1 LSLLQCWHMRKIRQ
15 MSQLL
20 NTYKED
26 IMRNFGILFLLLG
39 LICFISCSQSQQAEK
54 TFKIDLPLGEFGAFY
69 TKLNSGAEFEKYS
82 RTGDYA
88 DIVVDLGKDNAM
100 FIFWRGTSFLPYL
113 QVGETKWSVTEVIPR
128 KGDGT
133 EKMPDRTNTY
143 SVVKLI
149 DDGPDQVVI
158 HWRYLPEFK
167 GGNPQVGPASDKFVD
182 EYFTIKPDGSV
193 KRTIR
198 KGTER
203 IDLWRVPDNKITET
217 FTLTANG
224 ITNVNITY
232 PQVDV
237 TPQAVEGNPVVTDVA
252 ADPVAWWKFDEAK
265 GDFTTESVSNTQS
278 EIAGNKSLWR
288 KGVSGT
294 ALQFD
299 GYFSAI
305 NLPASK
311 APKISNAI
319 TLEGW
324 VVIGAYPWSFVPII
338 QQSSDEPEVLLAK
351 KGNEAFLIG
360 EDEREDMEEPDASFD
375 FVLKEEDDSGYF
387 LGLDGYGNP
396 TFKLRVGGKWEQLIT
411 KKVLERRTWYHVTAT
426 YDGATG
432 LMAVYVDGKKVG
444 EKEIAKGAIE
454 LANADVKIG
463 KGKNRR
469 PIRPV
474 RSNTFSDSYSLD
486 GMIDEVKIYDVA
498 LTADQ
503 VGTTY
508 QTYFENKKMFAEV
521 DMDKR
526 VLPEGENRGEFGAY
540 FTHLRFYDVW
550 DNLWRFSDHPDV
562 VVEFDTS
569 PAKFIFWRGVGYIPM
584 MVNDK
589 GQWYSNEFN
598 ETWNRS
604 GGEGCQEPMS
614 DKESYNNHARIIENT
629 PARTVVHWRYP
640 LIDVKHVMANYS
652 DETGWC
658 DWSDWYYYI
667 YPDGIAVKLM
677 HLWTDGLRDHEWQES
692 MAIFGPDQHP
702 EQIIH
707 TKNALTMLN
716 LAGDYKTYD
725 WVTGPPDNVLE
736 PKGQAIQY
744 VNYTGEYKPITIGQ
758 YYEEESS
765 NVYGGEITEYAVFP
779 TWNHWPVAQMPSD
792 GRYATYPDRTAH
804 SSLTHVFIEI
814 YDEELE
820 GPTPFY
826 QKILM
831 EGMLNLKPKELI
843 PLARSWM
850 QAPAMADLK
859 GAKGDYDQAQR
870 AYVLEK
876 EAEVISLMIEASKKS
891 PVYNLAFVVKNW
903 GDKSTAK
910 VKVDGNELAAG
921 SGFRQGTIRDTDGTA
936 TQIIWIEKQT
946 SKPVTVEIS
955 K

>member
-1 LSLLQCWHMRKIRQ
+1 MSKLVILLSVIGLI
-15 MSQLL
+15 
-20 NTYKED
+20 
-26 IMRNFGILFLLLG
+26 ILLG
-39 LICFISCSQSQQAEK
+39 CSQGPAPEK
-54 TFKIDLPLGEFGAFY
+54 AFKIDLNLGEFGAFY
-69 TKLNSGAEFEKYS
+69 TKLNSGEKFEKYS
-82 RTGDYA
+82 RTGENA

-100 FIFWRGTSFLPYL
+100 FVFWRGSSFLPYL
-113 QVGETKWSVTEVIPR
+113 QVNDKKWYVKEVVKR

-133 EKMPDRTNTY
+133 EKMPDRTNAY
-143 SVVKLI
+143 SVSKIVES
-149 DDGPDQVVI
+149 GPDQAVV
-158 HWRYLPEFK
+158 HWRYLPEFTRA
-167 GGNPQVGPASDKFVD
+167 NPQVGPSNDKFVD
-182 EYFTIKPDGSV
+182 EYFTIKSDGSV

-203 IDLWRVPDNKITET
+203 VDLWRVSDNVVTET

-224 ITNVNITY
+224 IEKIKITS
-232 PQVDV
+232 PSVDA
-237 TPQAVEGNPVVTDVA
+237 TPKPVKGNPVISEVA
-252 ADPVAWWKFDEAK
+252 ANPVAWWKFDEAK
-265 GDFTTESVSNTQS
+265 GDVTIESVNSIQS

-294 ALQFD
+294 ALQLD
-299 GYFSAI
+299 GYFSALSI
-305 NLPASK
+305 PAQK
-311 APKISNAI
+311 APKLSNAV

-338 QQSSDEPEVLLAK
+338 QQASDEPEILLAK
-351 KGNEAFLIG
+351 KGAEAFLIG
-360 EDEREDMEEPDASFD
+360 EDEREDMEEPDDSFD
-375 FVLKEEDDSGYF
+375 FVLKDEDDTGYF

-396 TFKLRVGGKWEQLIT
+396 TFKLRVGGNWEQLIT
-411 KKVLERRTWYHVTAT
+411 KNVLQRRTWYHVAAT
-426 YDGATG
+426 YDKSTG
-432 LMAVYVDGKKVG
+432 IMRVYVDGKKVG
-444 EKEIAKGAIE
+444 EKQVAKADIE
-454 LANADVKIG
+454 LANQDLKIG

-486 GMIDEVKIYDVA
+486 GMIDEVRIYDVA
-498 LTADQ
+498 LSANQ
-503 VGTTY
+503 ISKTY
-508 QTYFENKKMFAEV
+508 QSFSKNKNQIADV

-540 FTHLRFYDVW
+540 FTHLKFYDVW

-569 PAKFIFWRGVGYIPM
+569 PAKFVFWRGVGYIPM
-584 MVNDK
+584 MVNEK

-640 LIDVKHVMANYS
+640 LIDVKHVMANFV

-677 HLWTDGLRDHEWQES
+677 HLWTHGERDHEWQES

-716 LAGDYKTYD
+716 LDGKYKVYD
-725 WVTGPPDNVLE
+725 WVKGPPDDVLE
-736 PKGQAIQY
+736 PKGQCIQFI
-744 VNYTGEYKPITIGQ
+744 NYTGEYKPVTIGDF
-758 YYEEESS
+758 EWS

-792 GRYATYPDRTAH
+792 GRYATYPDRTSH
-804 SSLTHVFIEI
+804 SSLTHVPPTTYKEVL
-814 YDEELE
+814 D
-820 GPTPFY
+820 GPTPYY
-826 QKILM
+826 QKLLM
-831 EGMLNLKPKELI
+831 EGMLNLEPKELV

-850 QAPAMADLK
+850 RAPEMDDLN
-859 GAKGDYDQAQR
+859 GAKGAYDPAQR
-870 AYVLEK
+870 AYVLNRGSDNMSFK
-876 EAEVISLMIEASKKS
+876 INGSKKS
-891 PVYNLAFVVKNW
+891 PVYNIAFVIKNW
-903 GDKSTAK
+903 GDKSVAK
-910 VKVDGNELAAG
+910 VKVDGKELTAG
-921 SGFRQGTIRDTDGTA
+921 SGFRQGTTRDTDGTD
-936 TQIIWIEKQT
+936 TMTIWIEKQS
-946 SKPVTVEIS
+946 SKPVAIEIS

>member
-1 LSLLQCWHMRKIRQ
+1 MSKLVMVLLIV
-15 MSQLL
+15 
-20 NTYKED
+20 
-26 IMRNFGILFLLLG
+26 G
-39 LICFISCSQSQQAEK
+39 LIIISGCSQDPAPEK
-54 TFKIDLPLGEFGAFY
+54 AFKIDVNLGEFGAFY
-69 TKLNSGAEFEKYS
+69 TKLNSGEAFEKYS

-88 DIVVDLGKDNAM
+88 DIVVDLGKNDAM
-100 FIFWRGTSFLPYL
+100 FVFWRGSSFLPYL
-113 QVGETKWSVTEVIPR
+113 QVKDTKWYVTEVVKR
-128 KGDGT
+128 KGDGN
-133 EKMPDRTNTY
+133 EKMPDRTNAY
-143 SVVKLI
+143 SVVKII
-149 DDGPDQVVI
+149 DDGPDQVVV
-158 HWRYLPEFK
+158 HWRYLPEFTRA
-167 GGNPQVGPASDKFVD
+167 NPQVGPSNDKFVD
-182 EYFTIKPDGSV
+182 EYFVIKPDGSV

-198 KGTER
+198 KGTEKVDFWR
-203 IDLWRVPDNKITET
+203 IANNVITET
-217 FTLTANG
+217 FSLTATG
-224 ITNVNITY
+224 IQNISLTQ
-232 PQVDV
+232 PSVDKIF
-237 TPQAVEGNPVVTDVA
+237 PAAEGNPVVSEVA
-252 ADPVAWWKFDEAK
+252 ATPVAWWKFDEAQ
-265 GDFTTESVSNTQS
+265 GDITVESISNIQS

-294 ALQFD
+294 ALQLD

-305 NLPASK
+305 NLPAQK
-311 APKISNAI
+311 APKFNDAI

-360 EDEREDMEEPDASFD
+360 EDEREDMEEPDATFD
-375 FVLKEEDDSGYF
+375 FVLKEEDDTGYF

-396 TFKLRVGGKWEQLIT
+396 TFKIRVGGKWEQLIAD
-411 KKVLERRTWYHVTAT
+411 KVLLRRTWYHLTAT
-426 YDGATG
+426 YDKSSG
-432 LMAVYVDGKKVG
+432 MMKVYVDGKKVG
-444 EKEIAKGAIE
+444 EKKVAKAGSIE
-454 LANADVKIG
+454 SANQDVKIG

-474 RSNTFSDSYSLD
+474 RSNTFSDSYSID
-486 GMIDEVKIYDVA
+486 GLIDEIRMYDVA
-498 LTADQ
+498 LTEDQ
-503 VGTTY
+503 VA
-508 QTYFENKKMFAEV
+508 QTHKAYSKNKSNYAQV

-526 VLPEGENRGEFGAY
+526 VLPEGEDRGEFGAY

-598 ETWNRS
+598 ETWNRT

-614 DKESYNNHARIIENT
+614 DKESYNNHARIIEKT

-707 TKNALTMLN
+707 TKDALTMLN
-716 LAGDYKTYD
+716 LDGDYKIYD
-725 WVTGPPDNVLE
+725 WVTGPPDDVLE

-744 VNYTGEYKPITIGQ
+744 VNYTGEYKPVTIGK

-765 NVYGGEITEYAVFP
+765 NVYGGELTEYAVFP

-814 YDEELE
+814 YNEELE
-820 GPTPFY
+820 GPKPFY

-831 EGMLNLKPKELI
+831 EGMLNLKPKELV

-850 QAPAMADLK
+850 QAPGVSDLT
-859 GAKGDYDQAQR
+859 GAKGDYDPAQR
-870 AYVLEK
+870 AYVLMK
-876 EAEVISLMIEASKKS
+876 ETDNISLKIDASKKS
-891 PVYNLAFVVKNW
+891 PIYNLAFVIKNW

-910 VKVDGNELAAG
+910 VKMDGKELAAG
-921 SGFRQGTIRDTDGTA
+921 SGFRQGIIRDVNGTD
-936 TQIIWIEKQT
+936 TQVIWIEKQT
-946 SKPVTVEIS
+946 SKPVAVEIS

>member
-1 LSLLQCWHMRKIRQ
+1 MSKLILVLSVI
-15 MSQLL
+15 
-20 NTYKED
+20 
-26 IMRNFGILFLLLG
+26 G
-39 LICFISCSQSQQAEK
+39 LIILSGCSQGPAPEK
-54 TFKIDLPLGEFGAFY
+54 AFNIDLKLGEFGAIY
-69 TKLNSGAEFEKYS
+69 TKLNSGADFEEYS

-88 DIVVDLGKDNAM
+88 DIVVDLGKDDAM
-100 FIFWRGTSFLPYL
+100 FVFWRGTSFLPFL
-113 QVGETKWSVTEVIPR
+113 QVNDSKWSVSEVIKR
-128 KGDGT
+128 NGDGN
-133 EKMPDRTNTY
+133 EKMPDRTNAY
-143 SVVKLI
+143 SVVKI
-149 DDGPDQVVI
+149 VESNPDQVVV
-158 HWRYLPEFK
+158 HWRYLPEFTRA
-167 GGNPQVGPASDKFVD
+167 NPQVGPSNDKFVD
-182 EYFTIKPDGSV
+182 EYFIIKPDGSV
-193 KRTIR
+193 KRTIK
-198 KGTER
+198 KGTEKV
-203 IDLWRVPDNKITET
+203 DLWHVADNVITET
-217 FTLTANG
+217 FSLTANG
-224 ITNVNITY
+224 IENTKIMM
-232 PQVDV
+232 PS
-237 TPQAVEGNPVVTDVA
+237 VEAAAKPVPGNPVATEVVA
-252 ADPVAWWKFDEAK
+252 KPVAWWKFDEAR
-265 GDFTTESVSNTQS
+265 GDITVESVNNIQS
-278 EIAGNKSLWR
+278 EIVGNKSLWR

-294 ALQFD
+294 ALQLD
-299 GYFSAI
+299 GYFSALS
-305 NLPASK
+305 LPAQK
-311 APKISNAI
+311 APKLTSAV

-324 VVIGAYPWSFVPII
+324 VVIGAYPWSFVPIV
-338 QQSSDEPEVLLAK
+338 QQSSDEPEVLLTI

-360 EDEREDMEEPDASFD
+360 EEERDDMEEPDDSFD
-375 FVLKEEDDSGYF
+375 FVLKEEDDTGYF

-411 KKVLERRTWYHVTAT
+411 DNVLQRRTWYHIAAT
-426 YDGATG
+426 YDKASG
-432 LMAVYVDGKKVG
+432 LMNIYLDGKMVG
-444 EKEIAKGAIE
+444 EKQVAKADIE
-454 LANADVKIG
+454 LANKDLKIG

-486 GMIDEVKIYDVA
+486 GMIDEVRIYDIA
-498 LTADQ
+498 LSADQ
-503 VGTTY
+503 VSKSY
-508 QTYFENKKMFAEV
+508 QAISKNKSQYAVV
-521 DMDKR
+521 DMDER
-526 VLPEGENRGEFGAY
+526 VLPEGDNKREFGAY
-540 FTHLRFYDVW
+540 FTHLKFYDVW

-569 PAKFIFWRGVGYIPM
+569 PAKFVFWRGVGYIPM

-598 ETWNRS
+598 ETWNRT

-640 LIDVKHVMANYS
+640 LIDVKHVMANFD

-707 TKNALTMLN
+707 TKGALTMLN
-716 LAGDYKTYD
+716 LKGDYKVYD
-725 WVTGPPDNVLE
+725 WVKGPPDDVLE

-744 VNYTGEYKPITIGQ
+744 INYTGEYKPVTIGR
-758 YYEEESS
+758 YNEEESS

-814 YDEELE
+814 YNEELD

-831 EGMLNLKPKELI
+831 EGMLNLKPKELV

-850 QAPAMADLK
+850 QAPEMADLS
-859 GAKGDYDQAQR
+859 GAKGAYDPAQR
-870 AYVLEK
+870 AYILNRQTDD
-876 EAEVISLMIEASKKS
+876 ISFKINASKKS
-891 PVYNLAFVVKNW
+891 PVYNIAFVVKNW
-903 GDKSTAK
+903 GDKSVAK
-910 VKVDGNELAAG
+910 VKVDGKELAAG
-921 SGFRQGTIRDTDGTA
+921 SGFRQGTIRDIDGTD
-936 TQIIWIEKQT
+936 TMTIWVEKQT
-946 SKPVTVEIS
+946 SKPIAIEIS